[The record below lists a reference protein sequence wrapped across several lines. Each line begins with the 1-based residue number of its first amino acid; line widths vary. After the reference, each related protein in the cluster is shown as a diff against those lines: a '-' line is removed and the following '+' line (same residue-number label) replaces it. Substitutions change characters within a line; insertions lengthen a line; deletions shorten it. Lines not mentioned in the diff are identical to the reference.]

1 MFILSLN
8 CLLCRCFKW
17 QTVAFYSCHCRGP
30 VLQYHPQ
37 PFYLD
42 KQLDRSS
49 ITNLTVTKVKYFV
62 ASWLDRNIKKVC
74 RSYRDVRHVCNC
86 RDKNRNHLK
95 IIYKQFSRI
104 EENLIGS
111 KECLP
116 IQIFDLKWNDST
128 FTKNIFFTKAPNWYN
143 EMPKKNI

>member
-1 MFILSLN
+1 M
-8 CLLCRCFKW
+8 
-17 QTVAFYSCHCRGP
+17 
-30 VLQYHPQ
+30 
-37 PFYLD
+37 
-42 KQLDRSS
+42 
-49 ITNLTVTKVKYFV
+49 

-143 EMPKKNI
+143 EMPKNIFDSFVCFVDNIASAKVTSLLFLYYTQEDLNY